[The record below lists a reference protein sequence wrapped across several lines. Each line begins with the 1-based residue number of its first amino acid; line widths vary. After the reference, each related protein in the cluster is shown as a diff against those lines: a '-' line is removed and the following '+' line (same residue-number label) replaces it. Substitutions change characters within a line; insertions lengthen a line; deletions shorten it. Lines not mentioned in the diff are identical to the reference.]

1 MKTPRIVSISCF
13 IALTAIAALLT
24 PATALTTQAVPLVKF
39 KELYG
44 GTNRLGTF
52 PVFQFTM
59 TGGELSLMKPFLYKD
74 SKFIGE
80 IAYTMGF
87 DNRSRKGVVNWEVG
101 GYLSNR
107 VIFLPQPGSGYT
119 VKLGI
124 LKDPTSVR
132 SGGPLPED
140 FRAADETD
148 QFVLTPSA
156 PFIFRSVDR
165 GADLKYQA
173 TMYIVGKIGSSY
185 VISRTTDLGAGWTV
199 IGRIT
204 TAFEVVRVVV
214 NLPAEIPTVGL
225 FRLEGSIGLTATRK
239 NLQEEQ
245 EVTFNFTPTEPNR

>member
-1 MKTPRIVSISCF
+1 MKTLIRIFSFCC
-13 IALTAIAALLT
+13 LTTIAAPLP
-24 PATALTTQAVPLVKF
+24 PATTLSPQAAPLVTF
-39 KELYG
+39 KERYG
-44 GTNRLGTF
+44 GTNKLGTF
-52 PVFQFTM
+52 PVFAFTM
-59 TGGELSLMKPFLYKD
+59 TGGELPEMKAFLFKD
-74 SKFIGE
+74 RKFVGE

-101 GYLSNR
+101 GYLTNR
-107 VIFLPQPGSGYT
+107 IILLPEPGSGYS

-140 FRAADETD
+140 FKATDETD

-165 GADLKYQA
+165 AADKFQA

-204 TAFEVVRVVV
+204 PAFEVVRVVV
-214 NLPAEIPTVGL
+214 NLPTEIPTVGL
-225 FRLEGSIGLTATRK
+225 FRLELLTG
-239 NLQEEQ
+239 
-245 EVTFNFTPTEPNR
+245 P